1 MGKSKGINIGYNPE
15 SREFEEMDKQ
25 YEDDAYQYE
34 QWKNSPEYDDMVN
47 KEFARHK
54 PKYSEAEI
62 DNAIKN
68 GFASLQVT
76 SEEVGIDV
84 YEKLFR
90 QHFKEALNGI

>member
-1 MGKSKGINIGYNPE
+1 MGKSKRINIGYNPE
-15 SREFEEMDKQ
+15 SGEFEEMDKQ

-34 QWKNSPEYDDMVN
+34 QWKNSPEYVDMVN

-54 PKYSEAEI
+54 PKYSEADI
-62 DNAIKN
+62 DNAISN
-68 GFASLQVT
+68 GFNSLVVT

>member
-1 MGKSKGINIGYNPE
+1 MFNN
-15 SREFEEMDKQ
+15 
-25 YEDDAYQYE
+25 
-34 QWKNSPEYDDMVN
+34 
-47 KEFARHK
+47 EFARHK

-90 QHFKEALNGI
+90 QHFNEALNGV